1 MLPKADLVL
10 RNGRVWAGLTDGVTE
25 AVALWAGRVLATG
38 TDDEIAPLIGP
49 RTRVVDLRGRLATPG
64 LNDAHMH
71 LLPLGVCMAEVDLRP
86 AAAPTLDIL
95 LAKIGAAAARTPA
108 GEWVLA
114 RGYDHFKL
122 DVGRHPTRDELDAV
136 APGHPVYVVRTC
148 GHLAVANSMALRLAG
163 IDETSIAP
171 QGGAIEKLDGK
182 LTGLLAE
189 NARDPVKAV
198 LPDPSEA
205 QLVEA
210 IDRAGRLCLSQG
222 ITSVMDAAV
231 GIRAGYPELRAYQ
244 RAKREGRLPV
254 RTYQCLLGGP
264 GGIVE
269 EAYANGL
276 LSGTG
281 DDRLM
286 LGAVKIFTDGSAG
299 GRTAAMSESY
309 LGETPEHGI
318 LCLKPEELNDYVL
331 DYHLKGYQMAIHA
344 IGDTAIQQTLDAYDL
359 AFKAEAAPDRRHR
372 IEHCGFL
379 SDAQIDRM
387 VALSVQPV
395 PQPIFM
401 VDFGDLYVS
410 VVGEERAAAAYP
422 MRRWIN
428 ARLFPAASSDAPVCD
443 TNPFPNIYG
452 MITRQ
457 TGKGTPLGGQERIR
471 LDEALSAMT
480 YNGAYV
486 AHAERSKGRL
496 VPGQLA
502 DIAVF
507 SRDLFEATPDEI
519 HHDTV
524 CDLTILD
531 GEIVYDRM
539 VGSGR

>member
-10 RNGRVWAGLTDGVTE
+10 RNGRVWGGLAEGVTE
-25 AVALWAGRVLATG
+25 AVALWSGRVLATG
-38 TDDEIAPLIGP
+38 TDGEIESLIGP
-49 RTRVVDLRGRLATPG
+49 STTVVDLRGRLATPG

-71 LLPLGVCMAEVDLRP
+71 LLPLGIVMAEVDVRP
-86 AAAPTLDIL
+86 AAAPTLDAL
-95 LAKIGAAAARTPA
+95 LAKIKAAADRQGP
-108 GEWVLA
+108 GQWVLA

-122 DVGRHPTRDELDAV
+122 DTGRHPTRDELDAV
-136 APGHPVYVVRTC
+136 APGNPVYVVRTC
-148 GHLAVANSMALRLAG
+148 GHLAVANSLALRLAG
-163 IDETSIAP
+163 IDERSAAP
-171 QGGAIEKLDGK
+171 QGGAIEQRDGR

-189 NARDPVKAV
+189 NARDPLTSI
-198 LPDPSEA
+198 LPALTEA
-205 QLVEA
+205 QLVDA
-210 IDRAGRLCLSQG
+210 IERAGKLCLGFG

-231 GIRAGYPELRAYQ
+231 GIRAGYPELPAYQ
-244 RAKREGRLPV
+244 RAKRDGRLPV

-276 LSGTG
+276 LTGTG

-286 LGAVKIFTDGSAG
+286 LGPVKIFTDGSAG

-309 LGETPEHGI
+309 LGDTPEHGI
-318 LCLKPEELNDYVL
+318 LCLKPAELNDYVL

-344 IGDTAIQQTLDAYDL
+344 IGDTAIQQTLDAYER
-359 AFKAEAAPDRRHR
+359 AFAAEPAPNRRHR

-387 VALSVQPV
+387 VALGVQPA
-395 PQPIFM
+395 PQPVFM

-422 MRRWIN
+422 MRRWLN
-428 ARLFPAASSDAPVCD
+428 AGLFPAASSDAPVCD
-443 TNPFPNIYG
+443 INPFPNLYG
-452 MITRQ
+452 MITRR
-457 TGKGTPLGGQERIR
+457 TGKGTLLGGQERIR

-480 YNGAYV
+480 YNGTYV
-486 AHAERSKGRL
+486 AHAERVKGRL

-507 SRDLFEATPDEI
+507 SRDLFDASPDEI
-519 HHDTV
+519 HHDTA
-524 CDLTILD
+524 CDLTILG
-531 GEIVYDRM
+531 GEIVHDRLA
-539 VGSGR
+539 GSGR